1 MWFLAFR
8 KLFKSLT
15 FKCSYYVNVSN
26 ANNLRFINAID
37 NAGKKPL
44 LVG

>member
-15 FKCSYYVNVSN
+15 FTWSYHVNVSN
-26 ANNLRFINAID
+26 VNNLRFINAID

-44 LVG
+44 LLG